1 MRTHLHHSFHPDSS
15 QQTEDHAEF
24 HSSSHFNTGITYVKS
39 SKFRI
44 RLYKV
49 IHPNEKV
56 RLSNAFSRL
65 DSTRFIKCGPRV
77 RFTEDRTMHYVA
89 SNTAIPVPHLLD
101 VFKFK
106 CNNVTYIIQEFID
119 CSR

>member
-1 MRTHLHHSFHPDSS
+1 MRSSTLHLTSIRELR
-15 QQTEDHAEF
+15 Q
-24 HSSSHFNTGITYVKS
+24 V
-39 SKFRI
+39 FRI

-49 IHPNEKV
+49 IHPKNEKV
-56 RLSNAFSRL
+56 RLSNAFGRL
-65 DSTRFIKCGPRV
+65 DSTRFIKRGPCV
-77 RFTEDRTMHYVA
+77 RFTEARTMRYVA